1 MQYLLA
7 KDEDDNGSRARIAP
21 RNRQADGREANNI
34 HAHAEAIREEEIE
47 EDDEAREKRIR
58 EQQKKKIAHI
68 PKFLKR
74 VNSSVFVKATAK
86 QIFLIDL
93 DIEKLKHQKLKQD
106 RSHKKPKISSDRCIP
121 IKKNDI
127 RSKNQKSKNQG
138 RDPTDTFTHFKDS
151 FGVDR
156 SEAVVRNKMTPS
168 QSFMNELKNG
178 IGQDKTKQ
186 VSNIINAKSKHK
198 KTGAQPH
205 IELAEA
211 ARGGS
216 KQDASSDIAS
226 VNSEYIHL

>member
-1 MQYLLA
+1 MLS
-7 KDEDDNGSRARIAP
+7 KDEDDYGSRARVAP
-21 RNRQADGREANNI
+21 RNRQANGREANI
-34 HAHAEAIREEEIE
+34 SHAQAEAIREEEIE

-58 EQQKKKIAHI
+58 QEQKKKIAHI

-121 IKKNDI
+121 VKKNDI
-127 RSKNQKSKNQG
+127 RSKNQKSKKQG
-138 RDPTDTFTHFKDS
+138 QDPTNTFTYLKDS

-156 SEAVVRNKMTPS
+156 SEAVVRNKLTPS

-186 VSNIINAKSKHK
+186 VSNIINVKSKHK
-198 KTGAQPH
+198 KTGAQPN

-211 ARGGS
+211 AGGS

-226 VNSEYIHL
+226 VNSEYVHL